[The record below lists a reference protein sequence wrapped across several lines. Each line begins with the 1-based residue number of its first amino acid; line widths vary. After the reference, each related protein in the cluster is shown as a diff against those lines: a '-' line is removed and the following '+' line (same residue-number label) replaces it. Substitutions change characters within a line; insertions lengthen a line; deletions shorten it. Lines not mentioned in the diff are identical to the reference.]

1 MDLYFYLILGI
12 AAALGTAFA
21 VSIRGIIY
29 HTPDTDNEL
38 MAYAAA
44 QSNKWRWPSDVHKYG
59 ISKTRMKDM
68 SILLLAIFQKI
79 TGDKESDYPYTLLT
93 GISVSICGVLIYI
106 ITANYFS
113 PMVGLFA
120 GLLYL
125 FSFWSWQI
133 SLYGGHTNIANL
145 FFLLSILML
154 QRPMTDTAHTT
165 LNFAIAGVLFCFS
178 LFSSPSSYKYSI
190 PFLVAASY
198 TRFILLQQTG
208 VPIYVYSYLST
219 PITNTVTLFLPLAAI
234 FAWFLLWYKQKWLTV
249 KLYYKKIPKPFDQII
264 AGQNLFP
271 LEYYF
276 PVMRR
281 KLKTL
286 ARIVG
291 AVTVSFLIAL
301 NFIGLELFGAI
312 LIGFILASLF
322 LTLPNI
328 GQNVRSYFDY
338 LLVSPRKTHFRA
350 YINYYAKRGVVI
362 ARNMRGAGLRWLPR
376 MLWRFI
382 PFHFIIFLTSGVY
395 LTASALT
402 NHQINNLTITALLAF
417 VALSPVIWAEI
428 TRAPQASRLYS
439 PAFITMMVLISY
451 AAYQAQSLLYKHWY
465 LPVSTLII
473 VAAWNLFI
481 FIKDIYPARM
491 ATRNLLAEITRRK
504 ITDIYTYK
512 TSYNSGFVMNIPGLS
527 HSSYLPPKN
536 IKPPFNVHFI
546 ESLSDAVDG
555 WIVVPP
561 TSSKNFTMSCEE
573 EAMTDDY
580 TKDPSLNRLLKNR
593 ALDQVASVR
602 FPTYGTSR
610 FWVNEDDITS
620 WRSLIRREIKSDD
633 LYRGYGWLIHSS
645 KLKPLTQS
653 AA

>member
-1 MDLYFYLILGI
+1 MDIYFYLILGI

-21 VSIRGIIY
+21 VSIKGILY

-44 QSNKWRWPSDVHKYG
+44 QSDKWRWPSDIHKYG
-59 ISKTRMKDM
+59 ISKTRMKDI

-93 GISVSICGVLIYI
+93 GISVSICGILIYI
-106 ITANYFS
+106 ITANYFN
-113 PMVGLFA
+113 PMIGLFA

-145 FFLLSILML
+145 FFLLSVLML
-154 QRPMTDTAHTT
+154 QRPMTDTIHST
-165 LNFAIAGVLFCFS
+165 LSFAIAGALFCFS

-190 PFLVAASY
+190 SFLVAASY
-198 TRFILLQQTG
+198 TRFVLLQQTG
-208 VPIYVYSYLST
+208 TPIYIYSYLST
-219 PITNTVTLFLPLAAI
+219 PIINIVTLFLPLTVTPV
-234 FAWFLLWYKQKWLTV
+234 WLLLWYKQKWLTT
-249 KLYYKKIPKPFDQII
+249 KLYYKKVPKPFDQII

-281 KLKTL
+281 KLKTF
-286 ARIVG
+286 ARIIG
-291 AVTVSFLIAL
+291 AVVISFLIVL
-301 NFIGLELFGAI
+301 NFIVPGLFSAI
-312 LIGFILASLF
+312 LTGFILASLF

-328 GQNVRSYFDY
+328 GQNIRNYFDY

-350 YINYYAKRGVVI
+350 YINYYAERGVVI

-376 MLWRFI
+376 MLWKFI
-382 PFHFIIFLTSGVY
+382 PFHFIIFVISGAY
-395 LTASALT
+395 LVANALVH
-402 NHQINNLTITALLAF
+402 HQVNNLVTTVLLAL
-417 VALSPVIWAEI
+417 VALSPIIWAEI

-439 PAFITMMVLISY
+439 PAFITMMILVSY
-451 AAYQAQSLLYKHWY
+451 AAYQAQSLLYRHWY
-465 LPVSTLII
+465 LPVSALAVI
-473 VAAWNLFI
+473 AAWNLFI

-491 ATRNLLAEITRRK
+491 ATRNLLAEIIRRK

-512 TSYNSGFVMNIPGLS
+512 TSYNSSFVMNIPGFS
-527 HSSYLPPKN
+527 HSTYLPPKN

-546 ESLSDAVDG
+546 KSLSDVVDG
-555 WIVVPP
+555 WIVIPP

-580 TKDPSLNRLLKNR
+580 TKDLLLNRLLKNR
-593 ALDQVASVR
+593 ALDQVATVR
-602 FPTYGTSR
+602 FPTYGTSQ

-620 WRSLIRREIKSDD
+620 WRSLIRHEIKSDD

-645 KLKPLTQS
+645 KLKPLIQS
-653 AA
+653 VT